1 MSRNRKAF
9 WLMFAG
15 AIVVRGLMAVY
26 MIVNQTYIAE
36 DTITYVNPARELL
49 ASGRFYVG
57 DMPEMLR
64 TPVYPIL
71 IAGGI
76 LLTGEHYPVFVIVIQ
91 ILMNLAGFFLWD
103 RLVDRYVKWEPAA
116 NLAKVFYLFD
126 LFSIYYTCMLL
137 TDALFQVGILLFL
150 YLMMK
155 IFDSPKLRYAIGLG
169 ILFGCMALLRPIIM
183 YLPICIF
190 VGLTVVYISQKQY
203 RNILHIGTVMLVLAM
218 IPIIGWS
225 CRNYS
230 LSGRFGVSDVNKS
243 NMYVYYASAIEADL
257 SGGSYYDA
265 VSRRMDYLSSVDN
278 HYEDPEVITNGKELV
293 MDNLPIFAKYC
304 ARGVALELGYPGM
317 MNVLSS
323 VPEFYEGTQTIKNFL
338 LSGGSVMNRIGSCAK
353 YVLTENRVFLLGC
366 FALAVDVILLLSL
379 LYMSIRFVF
388 NRKYRCQWYEKWM
401 LIGVW
406 AYFLL
411 CSCMPF
417 GIGGYSRFRLPFLY
431 VMVLCAAMY
440 RSDKK
445 DRQGKRIS

>member
-190 VGLTVVYISQKQY
+190 VNDNGIAVKVDKQ
-203 RNILHIGTVMLVLAM
+203 
-218 IPIIGWS
+218 
-225 CRNYS
+225 
-230 LSGRFGVSDVNKS
+230 VNLRIKS
-243 NMYVYYASAIEADL
+243 NI
-257 SGGSYYDA
+257 
-265 VSRRMDYLSSVDN
+265 SR
-278 HYEDPEVITNGKELV
+278 IICG
-293 MDNLPIFAKYC
+293 
-304 ARGVALELGYPGM
+304 
-317 MNVLSS
+317 
-323 VPEFYEGTQTIKNFL
+323 
-338 LSGGSVMNRIGSCAK
+338 
-353 YVLTENRVFLLGC
+353 
-366 FALAVDVILLLSL
+366 
-379 LYMSIRFVF
+379 
-388 NRKYRCQWYEKWM
+388 
-401 LIGVW
+401 
-406 AYFLL
+406 
-411 CSCMPF
+411 
-417 GIGGYSRFRLPFLY
+417 
-431 VMVLCAAMY
+431 
-440 RSDKK
+440 
-445 DRQGKRIS
+445 